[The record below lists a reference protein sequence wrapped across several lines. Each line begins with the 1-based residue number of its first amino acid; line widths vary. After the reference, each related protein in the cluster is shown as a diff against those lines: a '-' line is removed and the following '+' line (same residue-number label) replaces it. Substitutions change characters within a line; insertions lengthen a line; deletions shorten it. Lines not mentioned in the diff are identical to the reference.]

1 MCCKKYVGGIFMS
14 KVDVVLGGFY
24 GDEGKGKIIDYL
36 SQKAD
41 FSVRCTGGNN
51 AGHSIEIAGK
61 KFAFHLIPSGILN
74 EGTIA
79 VIGNGVVVDP
89 KVLIEEIKNVEA
101 NGYSADNLR
110 ISDKAHVILPY
121 HIEMDRL
128 QEELRGDQ
136 KIGTT
141 CRGIGP
147 VYCDKYERCG
157 IRMGDFVNK
166 KFEKQLRKNVD
177 TKNKIFERYGHKVL
191 NADEILKEY
200 NEYADF
206 LKKYVVD
213 TIDLLHNAIEQ
224 DKRILCE
231 GAQATLLDIDFGSY
245 PFVTSSNPTIGGICT
260 GTGIGA
266 RYIGEVYGVIKA
278 YSSKVGEGP
287 YITEQDNEIGD
298 KIRELGHEYGT
309 TTKRPRRC
317 GWLDVVALKYAAMI
331 NGITGIAINHVD
343 TVGKLD
349 EIKLCVGYK
358 KDGEVTM
365 KFSTDLDYINE
376 CEPVYETFEGNFGD
390 ISNLKSRDELPE
402 NAKKY
407 LNRVEEIAGVP
418 IKFIGTGAGRDSM
431 IVC

>member
-1 MCCKKYVGGIFMS
+1 M
-14 KVDVVLGGFY
+14 KVDVVLGSFY

-41 FSVRCTGGNN
+41 ISVRCSGGNN
-51 AGHSIEIAGK
+51 AGHSIEIDGK

-74 EGTIA
+74 KNTIA

-89 KVLIEEIKNVEA
+89 KVLIQEIKNLKE
-101 NGYSADNLR
+101 NGYNAENLR
-110 ISDKAHVILPY
+110 ISDKAHVIFSY
-121 HIEMDRL
+121 HVQMDKL
-128 QEELRGDQ
+128 QEEQRGKN

-147 VYCDKYERCG
+147 AYCDKYERCG
-157 IRMGDFVNK
+157 IRMGEFVNK
-166 KFEKQLRKNVD
+166 RYEEQLKKNIEA
-177 TKNKIFERYGHKVL
+177 KNKIFEAYGYEKI

-200 NEYADF
+200 NTYAEI
-206 LKKYVVD
+206 LKQYVTD
-213 TIDLLHNAIEQ
+213 TVNLLHEAIEQ
-224 DKRILCE
+224 DKKILCE

-245 PFVTSSNPTIGGICT
+245 PYVTSSNPTIGGVCT

-266 RYIGEVYGVIKA
+266 RYIGEVYGVLKA

-287 YITEQDNEIGD
+287 YITEQNNEIGD
-298 KIRELGHEYGT
+298 TIRELGHEYGT

-317 GWLDVVALKYAAMI
+317 GWLDLVALKYAVMV
-331 NGITGIAINHVD
+331 NGITGLAINHVD
-343 TVGKLD
+343 TIGKLD

-358 KDGEVTM
+358 RNGKISM
-365 KFSTDLDYINE
+365 QFSTDLEEIEN

-390 ISNLKSRDELPE
+390 LSNIKKREDLPE
-402 NAKKY
+402 NAQKY
-407 LNRVEEIAGVP
+407 LNRIEEIVKTP
-418 IKFIGTGAGRDSM
+418 IRFIGTGAGRDAM

>member
-1 MCCKKYVGGIFMS
+1 M
-14 KVDVVLGGFY
+14 KVDVVLGSFY

-41 FSVRCTGGNN
+41 ISVRCSGGNN
-51 AGHSIEIAGK
+51 AGHSIEIDGK

-74 EGTIA
+74 KNTIA

-89 KVLIEEIKNVEA
+89 KVLIQEIKNLKE
-101 NGYSADNLR
+101 NGYDAENLR
-110 ISDKAHVILPY
+110 ISDKAHVIFSY
-121 HIEMDRL
+121 HVQMDKL
-128 QEELRGDQ
+128 QEEQRGKN

-147 VYCDKYERCG
+147 AYCDKYERCG
-157 IRMGDFVNK
+157 IRMGEFVNK
-166 KFEKQLRKNVD
+166 RYEEQLKKNIEA
-177 TKNKIFERYGHKVL
+177 KNKIFEAYGYEKI

-200 NEYADF
+200 NTYAEI
-206 LKKYVVD
+206 LKQYVTD
-213 TIDLLHNAIEQ
+213 TVNLLHEAIEQ
-224 DKRILCE
+224 DKKILCE

-245 PFVTSSNPTIGGICT
+245 PYVTSSNPTIGGVCT

-266 RYIGEVYGVIKA
+266 RYIGEVYGVLKA

-287 YITEQDNEIGD
+287 YITEQNNEIGD
-298 KIRELGHEYGT
+298 TIRELGHEYGT

-317 GWLDVVALKYAAMI
+317 GWLDLVALKYAVMV
-331 NGITGIAINHVD
+331 NGITGLAINHVD
-343 TVGKLD
+343 TIGKLD

-358 KDGEVTM
+358 RNGKISM
-365 KFSTDLDYINE
+365 QFSTDLEEIEN

-390 ISNLKSRDELPE
+390 LSNIKKREDLPE
-402 NAKKY
+402 NAQKY
-407 LNRVEEIAGVP
+407 LNRIEEIVKTP
-418 IKFIGTGAGRDSM
+418 IRFIGTGAGRDAM

>member
-407 LNRVEEIAGVP
+407 LNRVEEIVGVP